1 MHVSTARLAAFLCVG
16 FAASSL
22 ALAAPA
28 SANNGT
34 TTLTTHNGQVG
45 VNQVLTATY
54 VSSDAG
60 QSCDEALVGVVNF
73 NFNVQKG
80 PNLGTVSGTCTPVS
94 DGSKTPVATW
104 TGTMNWTPTKP
115 GAQLLTT
122 QATQQLDGGAPV
134 VGTATK
140 SVLIAPAVAPK
151 PTTPS
156 KVRNLEVT
164 GVSTN
169 TVSLNW
175 DVPSDPGASAIAG
188 YVVKW
193 AGPTSGQVSVQPN
206 TTNANIGTLTANSS
220 YTFSVLATNLQ
231 GWGDPVSVTQNTA
244 SAPPPAP
251 TPPPLQQQTLVGPA
265 WEGGGTKVKSGKW
278 KTFNDTANLETNAG
292 QEARLKAKNKSA
304 SIKSVKFRYKGDLVK
319 VRAVL
324 KSGKKKG
331 SFTLLES
338 APAVPGFTPM
348 AVERKIKVVK

>member
-1 MHVSTARLAAFLCVG
+1 MHVSPARLAAFLCVG

-28 SANNGT
+28 SANSGT
-34 TTLTTHNGQVG
+34 TTLATHNGQVG

-60 QSCDEALVGVVNF
+60 VYCDDEGGVVSF
-73 NFNVQKG
+73 DFKVQNG

-94 DGSKTPVATW
+94 DGSETPVATW

-122 QATQQLDGGAPV
+122 QATQQLLGGAPV
-134 VGTATK
+134 VGQATK

-156 KVRNLEVT
+156 KVRNLKVT

-175 DVPSDPGASAIAG
+175 DAPSDTGASAIAG

-193 AGPTSGQVSVQPN
+193 AGPTSGQVSVQAN

-244 SAPPPAP
+244 STPPPSP
-251 TPPPLQQQTLVGPA
+251 TPPPIQQQTLVGPA
-265 WEGGGTKVKSGKW
+265 WEGGGPKVKSGKW
-278 KTFNDTANLETNAG
+278 KTFNDTANLDTNAG
-292 QEARLKAKNKSA
+292 QEARLKAQNKSA
-304 SIKSVKFRYKGDLVK
+304 SIKSVKFRYKGDFVE

-324 KSGKKKG
+324 KPGKKKG
-331 SFTLLES
+331 SFTLHES
-338 APAVPGFTPM
+338 APAVPGFTAM
-348 AVERKIKVVK
+348 AVERKIKVVE